1 MTVILRDFSEEDS
14 EAIHLLLNDAEVAR
28 YLSSKIPFPDTI
40 EDATWWVATGS
51 KEGITKAIEFQGNF
65 VGVVGVA
72 PGAFEYERSAE
83 VGYWLGKEYWGQGIA
98 ASALTQI
105 TDLVFSSTNIVRL
118 FATVCTPNTAS
129 ARVLEKCAYYRES
142 VQKNAI
148 YKHGELFDA
157 YVYARVFQV
166 RRL

>member
-1 MTVILRDFSEEDS
+1 MTVILRDFSKKDI
-14 EAIHLLLNDAEVAR
+14 EAIHLLLNDADVAR
-28 YLSSKIPFPDTI
+28 YLSSKIPFPYTI
-40 EDATWWVATGS
+40 EDAKWWVATGS
-51 KEGITKAIEFQGNF
+51 KQGINKAIEFQGKF
-65 VGVVGVA
+65 VGVVGAV

-83 VGYWLGKEYWGQGIA
+83 IGYWLGKEYWGHGIA
-98 ASALTQI
+98 VRALTQM

-118 FATVCTPNTAS
+118 YATVCAPNTAS
-129 ARVLEKCAYYRES
+129 ARVLEKCGYYRES

-157 YVYARVFQV
+157 YVYARAFQA